1 MKRRNFIRRTG
12 HITVAAVAGGVVAG
26 CSDAPSKDS
35 SLQTGEILHTV
46 IFDLK
51 HPASSPE
58 AKKFLEDGTRI
69 LTAIPGVRNFQ
80 ALRQCSPKND
90 YTYGFLMKFDSQAE
104 FDAYTAHPDHCRFV
118 KERWETEVTR
128 FQESDFITP

>member
-1 MKRRNFIRRTG
+1 MKRRSFIRRTG
-12 HITVAAVAGGVVAG
+12 HVAVAAVAGSTLAG
-26 CSDAPSKDS
+26 CGGATSD
-35 SLQTGEILHTV
+35 SLRAGEVLHTV
-46 IFDLK
+46 IFELK
-51 HPASSPE
+51 HPVGSPE

-69 LTAIPGVRNFQ
+69 LTTVPGVRNFQ
-80 ALRQCSPKND
+80 ALRQNSPKND
-90 YTYGFLMKFDSQAE
+90 YTYGFLMKFNSQAE